1 METSIAAERNE
12 GRGLTGT
19 GLKWIATILMVLDH
33 IHYMFQFTGWV
44 PEWFSMLGRLSAPL
58 FLFCV
63 VEGFTHTRNRKKYF
77 LKVYALSAAMS
88 GVLILMSFFGLLVR
102 PDGFYPMNGMMTSF
116 AILMIVWQGID
127 WLGERRYFR
136 GLAAIVLPLAWPL
149 LLNLALAPFPALRLP
164 LTVAGVVLVPTWNF
178 SLDACLPVLIEG
190 ILLYLFRKNRL
201 RQAIAFTIFDF
212 LFFFVL
218 VYVSL
223 MRSQPLDFH
232 WTQMFTTYYEW
243 YGAFAGLIMLCYN
256 GQRGS
261 GHKAFFYAFYPAH
274 IYLLYFLSWGLYH
287 FLH

>member
-1 METSIAAERNE
+1 MDISETAARR
-12 GRGLTGT
+12 RGLSST
-19 GLKWIATILMVLDH
+19 GLKGIALALMVLDH
-33 IHYMFQFTGWV
+33 IHYFFGFTGWI

-223 MRSQPLDFH
+223 MRSQLPDFH

>member
-1 METSIAAERNE
+1 MDISETAAGR
-12 GRGLTGT
+12 RGLSST
-19 GLKWIATILMVLDH
+19 GLKGIALALMVLDH
-33 IHYMFQFTGWV
+33 IHYFFGFTGWI

>member
-1 METSIAAERNE
+1 MDISETAARR
-12 GRGLTGT
+12 RGLSST
-19 GLKWIATILMVLDH
+19 GLKGIALALMVLDH
-33 IHYMFQFTGWV
+33 IHYFFGFTGWI

-136 GLAAIVLPLAWPL
+136 GLAAIVLPLAWPF

-223 MRSQPLDFH
+223 MRSQLPDFH

>member
-1 METSIAAERNE
+1 MDISETAARR
-12 GRGLTGT
+12 RGLSST
-19 GLKWIATILMVLDH
+19 GLKGIALALMVLDH
-33 IHYMFQFTGWV
+33 IHYFFGFTGWI

-136 GLAAIVLPLAWPL
+136 GLAAIVLPLTWPL

-164 LTVAGVVLVPTWNF
+164 LTVLGVVLVPTWNF

-223 MRSQPLDFH
+223 MRSQLPDFH

>member
-1 METSIAAERNE
+1 MDISETAARR
-12 GRGLTGT
+12 RGLSST
-19 GLKWIATILMVLDH
+19 GLKGIALALMILDH
-33 IHYMFQFTGWV
+33 IHYFFGFTGWI

-223 MRSQPLDFH
+223 MRSQLPDFH

>member
-1 METSIAAERNE
+1 
-12 GRGLTGT
+12 
-19 GLKWIATILMVLDH
+19 
-33 IHYMFQFTGWV
+33 
-44 PEWFSMLGRLSAPL
+44 
-58 FLFCV
+58 
-63 VEGFTHTRNRKKYF
+63 
-77 LKVYALSAAMS
+77 MS

-232 WTQMFTTYYEW
+232 WTQMFTT
-243 YGAFAGLIMLCYN
+243 I
-256 GQRGS
+256 
-261 GHKAFFYAFYPAH
+261 
-274 IYLLYFLSWGLYH
+274 
-287 FLH
+287 

>member
-1 METSIAAERNE
+1 MDISETAAR
-12 GRGLTGT
+12 RQGLSST
-19 GLKWIATILMVLDH
+19 GLKWLALALMVLDH
-33 IHYMFQFTGWV
+33 IHYFFGFTGWI

-63 VEGFTHTRNRKKYF
+63 VEGFTHTRNRKRYF

-223 MRSQPLDFH
+223 IRSQPLDFH

>member
-1 METSIAAERNE
+1 M
-12 GRGLTGT
+12 
-19 GLKWIATILMVLDH
+19 
-33 IHYMFQFTGWV
+33 
-44 PEWFSMLGRLSAPL
+44 
-58 FLFCV
+58 
-63 VEGFTHTRNRKKYF
+63 
-77 LKVYALSAAMS
+77 
-88 GVLILMSFFGLLVR
+88 
-102 PDGFYPMNGMMTSF
+102 
-116 AILMIVWQGID
+116 
-127 WLGERRYFR
+127 
-136 GLAAIVLPLAWPL
+136 LPLAWPL

-223 MRSQPLDFH
+223 MRSQLPDFH

>member
-1 METSIAAERNE
+1 MDISETAARR
-12 GRGLTGT
+12 RGLSST
-19 GLKWIATILMVLDH
+19 GLKGIALALMILDH
-33 IHYMFQFTGWV
+33 IHYFFGFTGWI

-223 MRSQPLDFH
+223 IRSQPLDFH

>member
-1 METSIAAERNE
+1 MQTLAKTENP
-12 GRGLTGT
+12 RGLTST
-19 GLKWIATILMVLDH
+19 GLKTIALVLMVLDH
-33 IHYMFQFTGWV
+33 IHYFFGFTGWI
-44 PEWFSMLGRLSAPL
+44 PDWFSMLGRLSAPL

-77 LKVYALSAAMS
+77 LKVYALSVFMS
-88 GVLILMSFFGLLVR
+88 ALLVLMSVFGLFVR
-102 PDGFYPMNGMMTSF
+102 PDGFFPMNGMMTSF

-223 MRSQPLDFH
+223 MRSQLPDFH

>member
-1 METSIAAERNE
+1 MDISGTAAGR
-12 GRGLTGT
+12 RGLSST
-19 GLKWIATILMVLDH
+19 GLKGIALALMVLDH
-33 IHYMFQFTGWV
+33 IHYFFGFTGWI

-223 MRSQPLDFH
+223 MRSQLPDFH

>member
-1 METSIAAERNE
+1 MNRSAAAAK
-12 GRGLTGT
+12 GSPGLTST
-19 GLKWIATILMVLDH
+19 GLKGIALALMVLDH
-33 IHYMFQFTGWV
+33 IHYFFGFTGWI

-127 WLGERRYFR
+127 WLGEKRYFR
-136 GLAAIVLPLAWPL
+136 GLAAIVLPLAWPI

-223 MRSQPLDFH
+223 MRSQLPDFH